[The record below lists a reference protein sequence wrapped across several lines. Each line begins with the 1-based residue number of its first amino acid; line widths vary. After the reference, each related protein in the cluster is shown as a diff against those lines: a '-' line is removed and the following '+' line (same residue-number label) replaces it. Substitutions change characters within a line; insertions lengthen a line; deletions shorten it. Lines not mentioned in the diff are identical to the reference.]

1 MILNLVSGHLWW
13 GDCFIVTHQIFEDED
28 GESAPRVF
36 WIRGRGKGSAPRFH
50 LRQAYGATGSD
61 RIIALPL
68 AIRQTPYRYLSYF
81 FRSVLNIRRAS
92 GVEPVSNKIADH
104 RDKTPRQKPRNERP
118 IFPAIFRLNPEAIAI
133 ICSPLPGGVG
143 WRAN

>member
-1 MILNLVSGHLWW
+1 MVSVHL
-13 GDCFIVTHQIFEDED
+13 DRVNCFIVTHQIFEDED
-28 GESAPRVF
+28 GESAAYGF
-36 WIRGRGKGSAPRFH
+36 SGSAAAGKAALHGSTFAKPTA
-50 LRQAYGATGSD
+50 RQVPTALS
-61 RIIALPL
+61 ALPL

-92 GVEPVSNKIADH
+92 GVEPVSSKIADH

-118 IFPAIFRLNPEAIAI
+118 IFLAIFRLNPEAIAI